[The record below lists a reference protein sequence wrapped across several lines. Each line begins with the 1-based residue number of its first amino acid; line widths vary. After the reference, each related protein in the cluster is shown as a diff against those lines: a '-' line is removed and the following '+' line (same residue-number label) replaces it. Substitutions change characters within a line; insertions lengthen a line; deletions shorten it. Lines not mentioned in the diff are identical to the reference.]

1 MSIDASFTILV
12 ISSFLPGGFPTA
24 AVRLNRAAMIPPRR
38 RRSRHGARPERD
50 VDMLAPMDSR
60 TLQTITRLTARER
73 LLIASLRG
81 APMDES
87 ADKLAALA
95 DVVRALD
102 RLGASHA
109 VIGGVA
115 VGLRSGVPRATVDTD
130 LAVRSTVE
138 RQSIVEALTGAGLRL
153 TAAFPHSLHFRH
165 QSGEAVR
172 IIFDPEFDPMI
183 DRAEPLD
190 VAGVRIYVVTT
201 ADLIAMKE
209 RAAADPGRRRS
220 KALRDQA
227 DIELLLGDVPDPDE
241 GW

>member
-1 MSIDASFTILV
+1 
-12 ISSFLPGGFPTA
+12 
-24 AVRLNRAAMIPPRR
+24 
-38 RRSRHGARPERD
+38 
-50 VDMLAPMDSR
+50 MDSS
-60 TLQTITRLTARER
+60 TLATITRLTARER

-109 VIGGVA
+109 VVGGVA

-130 LAVRSTVE
+130 IAVRSTVAH
-138 RQSIVEALTGAGLRL
+138 QSIIETLTGAGLRL
-153 TAAFPHSLHFRH
+153 TGTFAHSLKFRH
-165 QSGEAVR
+165 SSGEPARV
-172 IIFDPEFDPMI
+172 IFDATFDPMI
-183 DRAEPLD
+183 DRAGPLD
-190 VAGVRIYVVTT
+190 GTGVRIRVVTT

-209 RAAADPGRRRS
+209 RAAADPARRRS
-220 KALRDQA
+220 KALQDQA
-227 DIELLLGDVPDPDE
+227 DIALLRGDVPDPDE